1 MITITNIWGIFF
13 CMVVQIVLMI
23 FGAYISGL
31 EEGRMRHA
39 RNKNRH
45 RTRKSITKTR

>member
-1 MITITNIWGIFF
+1 MITISNYWGIFF
-13 CMVVQIVLMI
+13 SYVMPIILMI

-39 RNKNRH
+39 RTNGVQHRKNNSR
-45 RTRKSITKTR
+45 R